1 MILGNAGIVTIV
13 VTTTSSLIT
22 SEGYRLPITV
32 IVLVA
37 GIYLVYK
44 LLSRGA
50 LARKWEHFI
59 ENRFAKSRIL
69 EEATM
74 DDLLHLI
81 EGYGIVRVIIT
92 PDSPLVG
99 CSITEGKLPE
109 PELFI
114 IGIERGSQWM
124 PFTKAG
130 ETIREGDKL
139 VVYGDLK
146 VLKSSFKRA

>member
-1 MILGNAGIVTIV
+1 MGCRHCLDDDRNRRGKSKVSSLISIYRDRIYHEGAELAVNHPQRRRIVTWLMILGNTGIVTIV
-13 VTTTSSLIT
+13 VTATSSLIT

-32 IVLVA
+32 IVVVA

-74 DDLLHLI
+74 EDLLHLI
-81 EGYGIVRVIIT
+81 EG
-92 PDSPLVG
+92 
-99 CSITEGKLPE
+99 
-109 PELFI
+109 
-114 IGIERGSQWM
+114 
-124 PFTKAG
+124 
-130 ETIREGDKL
+130 
-139 VVYGDLK
+139 
-146 VLKSSFKRA
+146 